1 MAVKI
6 KIKDYQSIKE
16 AEIEVDGFTVVTG
29 PNNSGKS
36 ALMRAVSGLFRN
48 AALEEEGSVVRH
60 GEDRFRVELD
70 FGADGK
76 VAWEKGPKIK
86 PTYEV
91 DGTTIHPGRDV
102 PDEIKKFGVLPI
114 QAGGREL
121 WPNAAQQF
129 DQVFLVDQPGSVI
142 AEAVA
147 DAERVGKLN
156 RALKASDSDRRKAG
170 SELKIRRK
178 DLKGYEDQMDGFDGL
193 DDAVTAVGNLAS
205 QVAHAGKIAGAIK
218 GLEDLQFR
226 LSGARASVS
235 ALQGANDI
243 PNSDMTLYTDAD
255 AAREEVEHA
264 EILKQSLDSMQSE
277 FKALAGFDEA
287 VEENA
292 SPSDADMAK
301 AQKVGSLYIEMD
313 EIRRNRDARISTIE
327 QLGVELAS
335 AKTQATAADAEVA
348 EILGDLGECPT
359 CGSPVE
365 SEGNHVHGEAQL

>member
-6 KIKDYQSIKE
+6 KIKDYQSIKD

-60 GEDRFRVELD
+60 GEDKFRVEMD

-156 RALKASDSDRRKAG
+156 RALKASESDRRKAG
-170 SELKIRRK
+170 TELKIRRK
-178 DLKGYEDQMDGFDGL
+178 DLKGYADQMEGFDGL
-193 DDAVTAVGNLAS
+193 DAAVTSVGDLAS
-205 QVAHAGKIAGAIK
+205 RVARTGKIAAAIK
-218 GLEDLQFR
+218 GLDDLRCR
-226 LSGARASVS
+226 LSDARGSVS
-235 ALQGANDI
+235 ALKGADAI
-243 PNSDMTLYTDAD
+243 PHPDSTLYAAADDARD
-255 AAREEVEHA
+255 AAEYA
-264 EILKQSLDSMQSE
+264 EILKSSLIAVQSE
-277 FKALAGFDEA
+277 VQALAGFDEA
-287 VEENA
+287 AAENMP
-292 SPSDADMAK
+292 PSDAAIAK
-301 AQKVGSLYIEMD
+301 AQKMGSLFTEMD
-313 EIRRNRDARISTIE
+313 ELRRNMDERKSTLK
-327 QLGVELAS
+327 QLGVELSEAEAEAS
-335 AKTQATAADAEVA
+335 AAEAEVA

-365 SEGNHVHGEAQL
+365 SDGNHVHGEAVL